1 MEHAWSIDGAG
12 MEKQARESP
21 ASARNH
27 LNEDR
32 ASIRGICMAWLGFRV
47 STSYSFA
54 WLKGTVDAYFGK
66 NLLTENNSRE
76 ADPPNE
82 QAEGRPKNRTSTRP
96 CRLGKHG
103 KPFTPQ
109 I

>member
-21 ASARNH
+21 VSARNH

-32 ASIRGICMAWLGFRV
+32 ASIRGTCTACVGFRV
-47 STSYSFA
+47 FTSYSFA
-54 WLKGTVDAYFGK
+54 WLKGTVDADVGK
-66 NLLTENNSRE
+66 NLLTENNSLE

-82 QAEGRPKNRTSTRP
+82 
-96 CRLGKHG
+96 
-103 KPFTPQ
+103 
-109 I
+109 